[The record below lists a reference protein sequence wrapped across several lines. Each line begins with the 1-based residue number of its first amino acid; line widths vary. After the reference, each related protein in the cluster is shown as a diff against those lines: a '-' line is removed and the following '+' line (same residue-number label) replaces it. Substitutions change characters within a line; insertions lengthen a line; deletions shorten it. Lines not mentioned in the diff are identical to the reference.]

1 MFNDRPSKLGTE
13 NNRRWPNF
21 VDGQTSVNHQV
32 AIQVNNTSLRILK
45 DAEIITTWALDKIHV
60 KEDWHDETGVIL
72 GYRDTPD
79 AGLSIYQKDVFER
92 IQQRIPKFQRASYII
107 PHKSLFVIGLGIAA
121 IASIFVLLPFLK
133 LATSALT
140 FMVPYAV
147 EKKLGDIVVEDM
159 ARDFEPCD
167 DKQSLAM
174 LTKITNRLM
183 PHTEQDNLQAHIHL
197 YKEPQANAF
206 SLPGGHI
213 AVLSGLLW
221 EAQTEDEIAAVI
233 AHEMGHMVK
242 RDALSAYVQAQ
253 GLNIIGIMVGSSGA
267 YGGVAELASFVQI
280 LRYSRELELAA
291 DDYAVEILTKAGYS
305 TQGLSTFLTRME
317 SETPESFREVSEYM
331 EILSTHP
338 NTDERMKRIEAQPKK
353 QTTINTLSASEFMTL
368 KTACQ

>member
-1 MFNDRPSKLGTE
+1 MFNDKPSKTGFE
-13 NNRRWPNF
+13 INRRWPVF

-32 AIQVNNTSLRILK
+32 NIQVNNVSLRIIK
-45 DAEIITTWALDKIHV
+45 NAEIVATWAFDKVHV
-60 KEDWHDETGVIL
+60 KEDWHDETGAIL

-79 AGLSIYQKDVFER
+79 AGLSIYQKGVFQR
-92 IQQRIPKFQRASYII
+92 IQQCIPKFQRASYII
-107 PHKSLFVIGLGIAA
+107 PHKSLFVVGLGIAA
-121 IASIFVLLPFLK
+121 IASIFILLPFLK

-140 FMVPYAV
+140 FIVPYAV

-167 DKQSLAM
+167 DEKSLAM
-174 LTKITNRLM
+174 LTKISNRLM
-183 PHTEQDNLQAHIHL
+183 PHTEQDKLQAQLHL

-221 EAQTEDEIAAVI
+221 EAQTEDELAAVI

-280 LRYSRELELAA
+280 LRYSRELELEA
-291 DDYAVEILTKAGYS
+291 DDYAVKVLTKAGYS

-317 SETPESFREVSEYM
+317 NETPEAFGKVSEYM

-338 NTDERMKRIEAQPKK
+338 NTAERVKRIDAQPKK
-353 QTTINTLSASEFMTL
+353 QTSVNTISASDFMTL